1 MRTRVGLGMISSLFW
16 LLGIV
21 VIVTYSLSTQAQVKE
36 IITTDSRDLSGA
48 TSPNRVVVTRT
59 EQDGR
64 TIETRTVEEPS
75 IDGGYATSIET
86 EQKTIQLS
94 PNTTSVVL
102 QYSRDR
108 NGNRRLLEV
117 TEEQRSTSAD
127 GRETVVRTTSTA
139 DVNESQYIRPHLQVV
154 QREVQETV
162 PTGDDTRRITNV
174 VYRQT
179 TNGFQPVQRSQ
190 QVEQRKDDVAEQQTT
205 VLVPDGSGN
214 FVPIFRTESTTTN
227 TASGQTKDERTYGD
241 ILGQGN
247 MTVVE
252 RVVTSESKDPQETH
266 STTQTYSAILP
277 GASLEPGSLAL
288 VQQVSTSG
296 QIAPDGSS
304 QSKQQIQVIDFGNP
318 ASGLKLATSI
328 TEVSQPAA
336 NGQTRR
342 HIVRSSN
349 GRTVQ
354 VTDSQETRIIP

>member
-1 MRTRVGLGMISSLFW
+1 
-16 LLGIV
+16 
-21 VIVTYSLSTQAQVKE
+21 
-36 IITTDSRDLSGA
+36 
-48 TSPNRVVVTRT
+48 
-59 EQDGR
+59 
-64 TIETRTVEEPS
+64 
-75 IDGGYATSIET
+75 
-86 EQKTIQLS
+86 
-94 PNTTSVVL
+94 VL

-108 NGNRRLLEV
+108 NGNRRLLDV

-162 PTGDDTRRITNV
+162 PTSDDTRRITNV

-179 TNGFQPVQRSQ
+179 TNGLQPVQRSQ
-190 QVEQRKDDVAEQQTT
+190 QIEQRKYDVAEQQTT

-252 RVVTSESKDPQETH
+252 RVVTSESNNAQETH

-288 VQQVSTSG
+288 VQQVSASRQT
-296 QIAPDGSS
+296 APDGSS

-318 ASGLKLATSI
+318 ASGLQLVTSI
-328 TEVSQPAA
+328 TEISQPAA

-354 VTDSQETRIIP
+354 VTDSQETRVIP

>member
-1 MRTRVGLGMISSLFW
+1 MRIRVALGTISSLFW

-36 IITTDSRDLSGA
+36 IVTTDSRDLTGA
-48 TSPNRVVVTRT
+48 TSPNRVVVRRT

-64 TIETRTVEEPS
+64 MIETRTVEEPS

-86 EQKTIQLS
+86 EQQTIQLS
-94 PNTTSVVL
+94 PDTTSVVL

-108 NGNRRLLEV
+108 NGNRRLLDV

-139 DVNESQYIRPHLQVV
+139 DVNESQYIRAHLQVV

-252 RVVTSESKDPQETH
+252 RVISSQSKDAQETH
-266 STTQTYSAILP
+266 STTQSAILP

-288 VQQVSTSG
+288 VQQVSTSR
-296 QIAPDGSS
+296 QTAADGSS
-304 QSKQQIQVIDFGNP
+304 QSKQQIQVVDFGNP
-318 ASGLKLATSI
+318 ASGLQLATSI
-328 TEVSQPAA
+328 TEISQPAA